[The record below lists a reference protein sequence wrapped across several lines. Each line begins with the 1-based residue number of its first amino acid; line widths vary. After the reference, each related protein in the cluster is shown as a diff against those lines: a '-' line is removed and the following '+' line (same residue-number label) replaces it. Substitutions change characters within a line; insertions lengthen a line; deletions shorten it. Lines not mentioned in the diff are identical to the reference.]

1 MNLLVLPTGIEHL
14 WDSFTTI
21 PRPEN
26 TLVTKKFRKFE
37 TTGNMFDN
45 IYYPSLRKNI
55 MGEDEEK
62 WFNEEIKPHLKNKG
76 KIIGY

>member
-1 MNLLVLPTGIEHL
+1 MNLLVLPTGVEDG
-14 WDSFTTI
+14 WDSVVPI

-45 IYYPSLRKNI
+45 IYYPSVREES
-55 MGEDEEK
+55 MEEGEKE
-62 WFNEEIKPHLKNKG
+62 WFDKEIKPHLKEEG